1 LLTLS
6 KRGLTKNRNCGN
18 MYNVVETAE
27 KKPKGTFDR
36 GSSLWYNG
44 IDSEMVGR
52 LISLPWVG
60 EKI

>member
-1 LLTLS
+1 
-6 KRGLTKNRNCGN
+6 

-27 KKPKGTFDR
+27 KKSQGTFDK
-36 GSSLWYNG
+36 GSSLWYNR
-44 IDSEMVGR
+44 IDSGMVGR

>member
-1 LLTLS
+1 
-6 KRGLTKNRNCGN
+6 

-36 GSSLWYNG
+36 GSSLWYNR
-44 IDSEMVGR
+44 IDSGMVGR